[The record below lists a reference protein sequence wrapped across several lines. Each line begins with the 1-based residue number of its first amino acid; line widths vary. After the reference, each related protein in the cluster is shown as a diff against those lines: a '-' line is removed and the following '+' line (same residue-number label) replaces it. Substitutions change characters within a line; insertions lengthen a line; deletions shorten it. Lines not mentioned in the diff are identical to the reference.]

1 MKQVKD
7 NECKIKA
14 IEIEKDE
21 QNKKIIK
28 TLGENTKIL
37 QKCEKLQEKLI
48 DKNKEISEFHQKLD
62 QLFKEKTKNNELQ
75 VENISLSKK
84 IMHLQ
89 IDLLSKEENYNQS
102 LYILHKEIQ
111 NLSKSSTEKDTKID
125 QLTYDIENLNKS
137 KNLLE

>member
-62 QLFKEKTKNNELQ
+62 QLFKEKTKNNEL
-75 VENISLSKK
+75 
-84 IMHLQ
+84 
-89 IDLLSKEENYNQS
+89 
-102 LYILHKEIQ
+102 
-111 NLSKSSTEKDTKID
+111 
-125 QLTYDIENLNKS
+125 
-137 KNLLE
+137 

>member
-1 MKQVKD
+1 
-7 NECKIKA
+7 
-14 IEIEKDE
+14 
-21 QNKKIIK
+21 
-28 TLGENTKIL
+28 
-37 QKCEKLQEKLI
+37 
-48 DKNKEISEFHQKLD
+48 
-62 QLFKEKTKNNELQ
+62 
-75 VENISLSKK
+75 
-84 IMHLQ
+84 MHLQ